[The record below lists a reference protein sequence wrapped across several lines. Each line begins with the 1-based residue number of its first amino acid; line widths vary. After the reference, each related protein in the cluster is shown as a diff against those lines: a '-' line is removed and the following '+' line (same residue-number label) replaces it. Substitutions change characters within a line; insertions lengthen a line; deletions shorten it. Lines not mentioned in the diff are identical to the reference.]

1 MIHRKKNHLLYKYAT
16 CLCLALWVVFLVVLF
31 LLALSLGLWSV
42 LSKFQS
48 VFRPSSIELFFFV
61 VLFYFVVL
69 FFLAIRRAAFPIV
82 LFVTTTVLLCYP
94 R

>member
-1 MIHRKKNHLLYKYAT
+1 MNHRKKNYLLYKYAT

-31 LLALSLGLWSV
+31 LLALSLGFWSV

-61 VLFYFVVL
+61 VLF
-69 FFLAIRRAAFPIV
+69 FLAIRRAAFAIV